1 MSVNELYTLQ
11 CIINGQSRVTEKTP
25 KDDRI
30 IRDRIISYYSVFKSA
45 IHCNVLQVQPYRK
58 DT

>member
-1 MSVNELYTLQ
+1 MSVDERYTLQ

-25 KDDRI
+25 IKTAGLYEI
-30 IRDRIISYYSVFKSA
+30 ALFLVIA
-45 IHCNVLQVQPYRK
+45 EVQPHRK